1 MDGNGKFTNRTSQ
14 TAKAVLTLQEM
25 LPRAR
30 VVYCSAT
37 AASEP
42 SNLAFMS
49 RLGLWGP
56 GTEYPRGF
64 LDFSRTMKDSFGGG
78 IGFVELHS
86 QHLKQ
91 QGAMVAR
98 TLSYEDCEFE
108 TVQVKCD
115 AKMEKLY
122 NECTELWKDLYIV
135 MTNELQKRSD
145 ELDVLEEYERD
156 YATYYHGAS
165 IKSSTNHQRPPVP
178 LLNEEIR
185 VRYDDSD
192 SDDQTITPSALE
204 KAKHRR
210 ACRRKNK
217 KSIQSLF
224 WGGHLRFFQSL
235 CISSKIDTAVE
246 FVKKYVYEKND
257 EYCAILGLQSTGEAR
272 AQNAAKLISGSS
284 DNGDNDVMLEN
295 FVSAPRETILRMIQ
309 IIFPLPPRPRGILA
323 PDFLATSVHEV
334 CTSDNDNDKD
344 KDKDKDNARMQ
355 VQKNSNITDFFND
368 RSEKIVRERKNNDRS
383 HSQLKKARTAFRRC
397 HPFGFVAKPISK
409 DEFHTWKAIIPLD
422 CGLSTFQ
429 EVTLE
434 FTPDYPEKPPT
445 CRIFSSQITSIGV
458 QSVPILEESNWKP
471 DTSIM
476 EILLAIQ
483 LKIMSYKNTL
493 TKRIRGGGWDDT
505 SFPEFSD
512 EDNNENENDCVVKQH
527 RGSKFISDSHS
538 LKIKW
543 NEIPLEENY
552 LDKVSVQSRRRFQR
566 RRNYRLAVE
575 RQIRW
580 YERIK
585 SLQLPGNPLDRLLN
599 DLGGPEKVAE
609 MTGRKTRMI
618 RRKDSVQFEKR
629 EGDGTLDKIN
639 IEERQNF
646 QEGKKLIAILSEA
659 SSTGVSLQA
668 DKRCKNQRRRLHI
681 TLELPWSA
689 DKAVQQLGRSHRSNQ
704 KSAPMYKFLV
714 SEIGGE
720 TRFASSVAR
729 RLASMGAI
737 TQGDRRSTAAS
748 SSLGLGEFDFDNQ
761 HGMNALSRV
770 AHAIRLCDDTNNIDP
785 PHLST
790 NHYIEALDRIDFQIG
805 NQTSCL
811 SRVELD
817 NEEINQVDLDEKS
830 LWGGIFAETETGKN
844 LYRSRLDAVNQGK
857 GIHLLKQVL
866 QTHPPN
872 SSKHQEAKSQ
882 IIQEVS
888 KSVKDGYLSFY
899 ICANMW
905 LHDCGLNFE
914 DLEHGPKRIQRFLN
928 RILGMKVQQQNQIL
942 EYFLLIL
949 NAIITDAKRSG
960 TYDLGIQT
968 ISGRKMN
975 VSKKTQFCEQHQ
987 YLQTEFFIKTYQS
1000 LIISSSIFI

>member
-1 MDGNGKFTNRTSQ
+1 MDGNGKFTNRSTQ

-30 VVYCSAT
+30 VIYCSAT

-122 NECTELWKDLYIV
+122 NECTELWKDLYIA

-145 ELDVLEEYERD
+145 ELEVLEEYERD
-156 YATYYHGAS
+156 YATYYKGAA
-165 IKSSTNHQRPPVP
+165 KELSTHHQRAPVP
-178 LLNEEIR
+178 TLNEMLR

-192 SDDQTITPSALE
+192 SDDQTLTPNELE

-246 FVKKYVYEKND
+246 LVKKYVYEKND

-284 DNGDNDVMLEN
+284 DNGDNDVMLET

-309 IIFPLPPRPRGILA
+309 IIFPLPPRPKGISA
-323 PDFLATSVHEV
+323 PDFLATSVHEAS
-334 CTSDNDNDKD
+334 TLENDVI
-344 KDKDKDNARMQ
+344 RMQ
-355 VQKNSNITDFFND
+355 EQKNSRSTNLFDD
-368 RSEKIVRERKNNDRS
+368 RSEKIVCGRKNND
-383 HSQLKKARTAFRRC
+383 HSLSELKKARTAFRRF

-409 DEFHTWKAIIPLD
+409 DKFYTWKAVIPLHI
-422 CGLSTFQ
+422 GSSTSQ
-429 EVTLE
+429 EVILE
-434 FTPDYPEKPPT
+434 FTHDYPEKPPT
-445 CRIFSSQITSIGV
+445 CRICSSQLIPIGA
-458 QSVPILEESNWKP
+458 QSLHILEETNWKP

-483 LKIMSYKNTL
+483 QKIMSCENPL
-493 TKRIRGGGWDDT
+493 MKRIRGGGWDDT

-512 EDNNENENDCVVKQH
+512 DDNNNEIENDHVLRQQRDIK
-527 RGSKFISDSHS
+527 SISDSHS

-543 NEIPLEENY
+543 EEIPLQENY
-552 LDKVSVQSRRRFQR
+552 LDKVSVQAQRRFQR

-575 RQIRW
+575 LQKRW
-580 YERIK
+580 YDKIQR
-585 SLQLPGNPLDRLLN
+585 LQLPGNPLDRLLN

-618 RRKDSVQFEKR
+618 RQKDSVQFERR
-629 EGDGTLDKIN
+629 EGDGPLDKIN
-639 IEERQNF
+639 IEERKNF
-646 QEGKKLIAILSEA
+646 QDGKKLIAILSEA

-704 KSAPMYKFLV
+704 QSAPMYKFLV
-714 SEIGGE
+714 SDIGGE

-770 AHAIRLCDDTNNIDP
+770 AHAIKMCDDTNNIDP
-785 PHLST
+785 PHLSI
-790 NHYIEALDRIDFQIG
+790 NHYIEALERIDFQIQ
-805 NQTSCL
+805 NETSSH
-811 SRVELD
+811 SRVDLD
-817 NEEINQVDLDEKS
+817 NEEINQVDLDEKL

-844 LYRSRLDAVNQGK
+844 LYQSRLDAVNRGK
-857 GIHLLKQVL
+857 GIFLLKQVL
-866 QTHPPN
+866 QTYPLD
-872 SSKHQEAKSQ
+872 SRKYQEAKSE
-882 IIQEVS
+882 IIEEVS
-888 KSVKDGYLSFY
+888 KSVNDGLLSFY

-905 LHDCGLNFE
+905 LHDSGLNFE
-914 DLEHGPKRIQRFLN
+914 DLECGPKRMQRFLN

-942 EYFLLIL
+942 GYFLSVL
-949 NAIITDAKRSG
+949 NAIITNAKRSG

-975 VSKKTQFCEQHQ
+975 VSKTLKFCLQHQ
-987 YLQTEFFIKTYQS
+987 L
-1000 LIISSSIFI
+1000 L